1 MEFMTAREAAEK
13 WEISIRLVQRYCI
26 QGRIE
31 GARKTGISWEIPSDA
46 AKPEDPRREGKN

>member
-31 GARKTGISWEIPSDA
+31 GARKNWYFMGNSF
-46 AKPEDPRREGKN
+46 